1 MPQINL
7 KLDGVPIKIPNGFF
21 PQETWKM
28 YTEKQRAKDFFFKK
42 PVKKIYM
49 KKPTTKNRQ
58 DTKYLSYRHQA
69 VIKHGIVTDTG
80 KLTHETKFI

>member
-1 MPQINL
+1 MEFQSKFPM
-7 KLDGVPIKIPNGFF
+7 DFF
-21 PQETWKM
+21 PP
-28 YTEKQRAKDFFFKK
+28 KK

-69 VIKHGIVTDTG
+69 VIKLKQLRNMALSQTQGN
-80 KLTHETKFI
+80 

>member
-1 MPQINL
+1 MEFQSKFPM
-7 KLDGVPIKIPNGFF
+7 DFF
-21 PQETWKM
+21 RKKP
-28 YTEKQRAKDFFFKK
+28 EKCIQKSREPRIFFFFKK